1 MHDHTELH
9 HNGLHHHGLHHHG
22 LHHRGLHHHGPCHPL
37 QCILPPHM
45 VDAIKLRGT
54 EKQRKMVA
62 AIERTA
68 AEAREARVHAAPPQ
82 AFMAVAA
89 VAADAEPAP
98 QREIFDAN
106 NRATLPGELVRA
118 EGDPASDDD
127 AVNEA
132 YDGAGDT
139 YQFFFEQFRRDSLD
153 GHGLPLVSSVHVR
166 RKFNNAFWNGEQ
178 MAYGDGDGI
187 IFERLTKS
195 LSVIGHE
202 LSHGVV
208 QFSGGLV
215 YQDQSGALNE
225 SLADVFGAL
234 TVQYKN
240 GQTAAEADWLVGA
253 EILGPDIDGVALRSL
268 RAPGTA
274 YDDNLLGKDP
284 QPFHMDGFLVTSSD
298 NGGVHMNS
306 GIPNHAFYLLAQ
318 YLGGNAWE
326 KAGHIWYGALQAINN
341 PHATFAEWAD
351 KTVETSRD
359 RFGSGSLEAILTRRS
374 WKLVGISV

>member
-1 MHDHTELH
+1 MHDHT
-9 HNGLHHHGLHHHG
+9 
-22 LHHRGLHHHGPCHPL
+22 GPCHPL

-45 VDAIKLRGT
+45 VDAIKMRGDD
-54 EKQRKMVA
+54 KQRSMAKS
-62 AIERTA
+62 IERI
-68 AEAREARVHAAPPQ
+68 AEDARQARVDAAPPQ
-82 AFMAVAA
+82 AHLAMATV
-89 VAADAEPAP
+89 VDGIEPAP
-98 QREIFDAN
+98 QREVYDAN
-106 NRATLPGELVRA
+106 RRASLPGELVRA
-118 EGDPASDDD
+118 EGDPPTGDE
-127 AVNEA
+127 AVDEA

-139 YQFFFEQFRRDSLD
+139 YQFLFEQFRRDSLD
-153 GHGLPLVSSVHVR
+153 GAGLPLISSVHVR

-225 SLADVFGAL
+225 SFSDVFGAL
-234 TVQYKN
+234 TVQYKHR
-240 GQTAAEADWLVGA
+240 QTAAEADWLIGDQ
-253 EILGPDIDGVALRSL
+253 ILGPDIDGVALRSM

-274 YDDNLLGKDP
+274 YDDSLLGKDP

-318 YLGGNAWE
+318 YLGGFAWE
-326 KAGHIWYGALQAINN
+326 KAGHIWYEALQAINN

-351 KTVETSRD
+351 KTVETARD

-374 WKLVGISV
+374 WKLVGISL